1 MFNAPYGGNLSMRPL
16 LKRLET
22 AVLWD
27 QESCHLRPRAVSRA
41 NNGVK
46 GGPIAGSVMGW
57 GRLVWR
63 VPLSIPGALLPRA

>member
-46 GGPIAGSVMGW
+46 GGPIAGSV
-57 GRLVWR
+57 RD
-63 VPLSIPGALLPRA
+63 